1 MAEVLRIARVI
12 FVVTGSGWKCPE
24 SRVRRSCEI
33 HQTSD
38 LLHSPFFLV
47 RGVLEERRRRTSIP
61 AGRTAEKKKKN
72 KRSEKKSYHCV
83 RESSSGEIPSPA
95 SSFRSQS
102 IGRKEEK
109 KNRRG
114 TECPLARAILTKCV
128 DSLLRTRIKD
138 SISAVPINFLAR
150 FTLAS
155 QERRRQKTIR
165 TLVVI

>member
-24 SRVRRSCEI
+24 SWVRRSCEI

-38 LLHSPFFLV
+38 LHSPFFLV

-72 KRSEKKSYHCV
+72 KRSEKRSYHCV

-109 KNRRG
+109 KESPRNG
-114 TECPLARAILTKCV
+114 VSPARAILTKCV